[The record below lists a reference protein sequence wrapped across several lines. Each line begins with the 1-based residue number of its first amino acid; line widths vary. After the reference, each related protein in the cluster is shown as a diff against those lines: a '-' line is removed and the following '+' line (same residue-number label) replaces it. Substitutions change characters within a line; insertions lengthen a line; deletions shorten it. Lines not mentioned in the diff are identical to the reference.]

1 MSSIIVPT
9 QTVVNSVNLFIDTRQ
24 LDEANGEKGDDMTL
38 QLGQE
43 SLEAGDGQM
52 LRLTMTEFSM
62 YNVLHMVNSNNYKF
76 VVSTT
81 IASVTTSHEAFLER
95 QNYHTPN
102 EIAQAFY
109 NAINKVIVDK
119 GGQNP
124 AAIILGDLARR
135 PSMLGPRFVSFTAPC
150 RAP

>member
-81 IASVTTSHEAFLER
+81 IAGVTTV
-95 QNYHTPN
+95 P
-102 EIAQAFY
+102 
-109 NAINKVIVDK
+109 
-119 GGQNP
+119 
-124 AAIILGDLARR
+124 
-135 PSMLGPRFVSFTAPC
+135 
-150 RAP
+150 